1 MFGCCMGGILTL
13 SRLSLS
19 IPNGD
24 SLAAITVYH
33 NWNVEAVVCRQDGA
47 FGGH

>member
-13 SRLSLS
+13 LKLSLS

-24 SLAAITVYH
+24 SLATVYH
-33 NWNVEAVVCRQDGA
+33 NLNVEAVVCRQDGA